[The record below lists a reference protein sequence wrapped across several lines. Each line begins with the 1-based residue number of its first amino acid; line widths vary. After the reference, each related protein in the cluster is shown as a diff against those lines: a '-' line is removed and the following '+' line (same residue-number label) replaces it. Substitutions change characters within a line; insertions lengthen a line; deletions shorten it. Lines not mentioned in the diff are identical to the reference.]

1 LSVVDQYTENNAE
14 KFRRP
19 RRAADGWSNACRL
32 VLSLAAAVGLALA
45 LGPTAADAQSW
56 PSKPIRF
63 VVGYPPGG
71 GADISARLFAEH
83 MAKGLGQPIIVE
95 NRPGAGGTIGAN
107 AVVQA
112 EPDGHTLYV
121 AAISEISIAPA
132 TVKALPYDP
141 DKNLA
146 PVAMFGKWSQILVAS
161 PSFQPA
167 TLSELVAHVKA
178 NPGKVSYS
186 SFGNNTLNHINGERF
201 KAALGLDVVHVPFRG
216 SGPSLTAIMGGHV
229 HYTFDSPSTTLGL
242 IKSGKLKPIAV
253 AGPDR
258 LAGAPDIPTLAEAG
272 LANFYVSSWIGLLAP
287 AETPKPIIDRLNRE
301 ALAALKL
308 PELQE
313 ALNKSSTEPGGGTP
327 AEFGQRIRQE
337 IAEYRQ
343 IAAKVG
349 IVPE

>member
-1 LSVVDQYTENNAE
+1 M
-14 KFRRP
+14 
-19 RRAADGWSNACRL
+19 
-32 VLSLAAAVGLALA
+32 AAAVGLAFA

-56 PSKPIRF
+56 PSKPIKF

-95 NRPGAGGTIGAN
+95 NRPGAGGTIGAS

-132 TVKALPYDP
+132 TVKSLPYDP

-146 PVAMFGKWSQILVAS
+146 PVVMFGKWSQILVAS
-161 PSFQPA
+161 PSFPPS

-186 SFGNNTLNHINGERF
+186 SFGNNTLNHINGERL
-201 KAALGLDVVHVPFRG
+201 KAALGLDVVHVPYRG

-242 IKSGKLKPIAV
+242 IKSGKLKAIAV

-308 PELQE
+308 PELQD